1 MIKRVL
7 VAIDLE
13 HESTNGEILRM
24 ASMLANCDGAR
35 VTLLTVVEAIP
46 VTVSQ
51 YLPKRY
57 EQQLT
62 QSVAT
67 KLGALAAS
75 MNVTSGHV
83 DSSVRFGSVY
93 KEILTYAA
101 TIEAD
106 LIVMGSHEPN
116 VADYLLGSNAAR
128 VVRHAA
134 CSVYIVRH
142 VHTD

>member
-13 HESTNGEILRM
+13 HESANGEILRM

-57 EQQLT
+57 EEQLT
-62 QSVAT
+62 QSTAT
-67 KLGALAAS
+67 KLETLAS
-75 MNVTSGHV
+75 NMNVTSGQV
-83 DSSVRFGSVY
+83 NSSVRFGSVY
-93 KEILTYAA
+93 KETLAYAA
-101 TIEAD
+101 TIDAD

-134 CSVYIVRH
+134 CSVYIVRQRH
-142 VHTD
+142 AD